1 MDDVRKVYLLIN
13 CLVLKGLRV
22 FFISK
27 AELFHSV
34 STYRLTFLK
43 PNMKKLMMSGKQK
56 KTIRKKKATTFQ
68 EFYCLVKEEGT
79 KKMCA
84 TQYNFLPEED

>member
-1 MDDVRKVYLLIN
+1 MDDVRRVNILIEW
-13 CLVLKGLRV
+13 LVLKGLRV

-56 KTIRKKKATTFQ
+56 KTIRKKKVITFQ
-68 EFYCLVKEEGT
+68 KSFTAL
-79 KKMCA
+79 
-84 TQYNFLPEED
+84 